1 MGLSSSPPNQLM
13 AHDTKPNLD
22 YKKKIQTL
30 FALVKF
36 VLSVFAAS
44 QEFCL
49 TGIYRRTKLEQKH
62 VKWNAPMLERDLKTV
77 ALQLAVQ
84 LSAQVPDDHAE
95 ACQVIHYLKELVDCW
110 LYDDKNQAFTR
121 DLGLSSEVNNVTK
134 FTGNAAI
141 SPRKI

>member
-1 MGLSSSPPNQLM
+1 
-13 AHDTKPNLD
+13 
-22 YKKKIQTL
+22 
-30 FALVKF
+30 
-36 VLSVFAAS
+36 
-44 QEFCL
+44 
-49 TGIYRRTKLEQKH
+49 
-62 VKWNAPMLERDLKTV
+62 MLERDLKTV

-95 ACQVIHYLKELVDCW
+95 ACQVIHYLKELVDSW

-121 DLGLSSEVNNVTK
+121 DFDLGSEASNVTK